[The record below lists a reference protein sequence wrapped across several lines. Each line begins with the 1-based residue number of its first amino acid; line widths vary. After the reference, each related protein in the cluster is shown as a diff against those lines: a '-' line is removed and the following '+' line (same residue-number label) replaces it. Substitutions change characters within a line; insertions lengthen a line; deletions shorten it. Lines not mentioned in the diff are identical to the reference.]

1 MSLPLNLA
9 QLFWAGMNDDREK
22 HQAGEITKLG
32 NLRAG
37 DSGAMTKAGDVV
49 GGCHRRAYIRSFNGI
64 EVDPPSSDRLI
75 MFELGKANEVIWLD
89 KLKRTWPGLLK
100 QEEEIPIKWA
110 TSNGVNVTGRPDT
123 VLCHADGKPVLGIEH
138 KAVCSLW
145 TAREVSF
152 ELTPQMKHLLQAA
165 HYSWKLNV
173 PYRLVY
179 TQYTDFT
186 MPEWSKKFFP
196 PGHPLVE
203 VNEKNEPKKV
213 LPHITIFEIGFSPD
227 GTIRYRLEGQSSSHS
242 SQDTVYPASGWTNT
256 VLTRDDIERYYEF
269 ISEMGTK
276 KALGPRPSPWK
287 PSGKNKGYKDC
298 DYCPLAD
305 ICDKYENK
313 WEKWHDEI
321 KARYTK

>member
-1 MSLPLNLA
+1 MKLNLTE
-9 QLFWAGMNDDREK
+9 LFWAGMADDRDK
-22 HQAGEITKLG
+22 HTAGEAAKLG

-37 DSGAMTKAGDVV
+37 DSGAMTRGGDVV
-49 GGCHRRAYIRSFNGI
+49 GGCHRRAYLRSFGGV
-64 EVDPPSSDRLI
+64 EVDPPSVDRLI
-75 MFELGKANEVIWLD
+75 MFELGKANEVIWVD
-89 KLKRTWPGLLK
+89 KIKRSWPGIIK
-100 QEEEIPIKWA
+100 QEEEIPIKWTTA
-110 TSNGVNVTGRPDT
+110 NGTNVTGRPDM

-138 KAVCSLW
+138 KAICSLW

-152 ELTPQMKHLLQAA
+152 EMTPQMKHLLQAA

-203 VNEKNEPKKV
+203 VNEKNEPKKI
-213 LPHITIFEIGFSPD
+213 LPHTTIYEIAFD
-227 GTIRYRLEGQSSSHS
+227 DNGTIKYRLESPSH
-242 SQDTVYPASGWTNT
+242 DKADGNFTRT
-256 VLTRDDIERYYEF
+256 VLTIADIERYYEF
-269 ISEMGTK
+269 VSAMGER

-287 PSGKNKGYKDC
+287 PSGKNKGYSDC

-305 ICDKYENK
+305 ICDKHENK
-313 WEKWHDEI
+313 WEAWHAEV
-321 KARYTK
+321 KKLFSR

>member
-1 MSLPLNLA
+1 MKLNLTE
-9 QLFWAGMNDDREK
+9 LFWAGMADDRDK
-22 HQAGEITKLG
+22 HTAGEAAKLG

-37 DSGAMTKAGDVV
+37 DSGAMTKGGDVV
-49 GGCHRRAYIRSFNGI
+49 GGCHRRAYLRSFNGV
-64 EVDPPSSDRLI
+64 EVDPPSVDRLI
-75 MFELGKANEVIWLD
+75 MFELGKANEVIWVD
-89 KLKRTWPGLLK
+89 KIKRSWPGIIK
-100 QEEEIPIKWA
+100 QEEEIPIKWQTA
-110 TSNGVNVTGRPDT
+110 NGTNVTGRPDM

-138 KAVCSLW
+138 KAICSLW

-165 HYSWKLNV
+165 HYSWKLGI

-213 LPHITIFEIGFSPD
+213 LPHTTIYEIGFD
-227 GTIRYRLEGQSSSHS
+227 DNGTIQYRLERAGDARP
-242 SQDTVYPASGWTNT
+242 DTAFTKT
-256 VLTRDDIERYYEF
+256 VLTVADIERYYEF
-269 ISEMGTK
+269 VARMGEV

-287 PSGKNKGYKDC
+287 PSGKNKGYSDC
-298 DYCPLAD
+298 DYCPLSET
-305 ICDKYENK
+305 CDRYENK
-313 WEKWHDEI
+313 WEKWHEEV
-321 KARYTK
+321 KRLLNRTT

>member
-1 MSLPLNLA
+1 MKLNLTE
-9 QLFWAGMNDDREK
+9 LFWAGMSDDRDK
-22 HQAGEITKLG
+22 HAAGEAAKLG

-37 DSGAMTKAGDVV
+37 DSGAMTKGGDVV
-49 GGCHRRAYIRSFNGI
+49 GGCHRRSYLRSLGGV
-64 EVDPPSSDRLI
+64 EVDPPSVDRLI
-75 MFELGKANEVIWLD
+75 MFELGKANEVIWVD
-89 KLKRTWPGLLK
+89 KIKRSWPGIIK
-100 QEEEIPIKWA
+100 QEEEIPIKWTTA
-110 TSNGVNVTGRPDT
+110 NGTNVTGRPDM

-138 KAVCSLW
+138 KAICSLC

-165 HYSWKLNV
+165 HYSWKLGI

-213 LPHITIFEIGFSPD
+213 LPHTTIYEISFD
-227 GTIRYRLEGQSSSHS
+227 DNGTIQYRLERAEDSKP
-242 SQDTVYPASGWTNT
+242 DTAFTKT
-256 VLTRDDIERYYEF
+256 VLTVSDIERYYEF
-269 ISEMGTK
+269 ISAMGER

-287 PSGKNKGYKDC
+287 PSGKNKGYTDC
-298 DYCPLAD
+298 DYCPLANV
-305 ICDKYENK
+305 CDQYENN
-313 WEKWHDEI
+313 WEKWHGEV
-321 KARYTK
+321 KKLFGR